1 MSLPKLTWDVDPVFL
16 HIPKTLV
23 IGVAG
28 AIALYSLFQ
37 ASRRKGGDHLSTAA
51 LFGALALIA
60 WKFMGDSLELRYY
73 SLLFV
78 AVFLGGYSLLKW
90 QIVRGGGEGDDAGE
104 FIVYGVLGVLVGA
117 RLGHVLFYDLEHAL
131 RDPVWVFKIWT
142 GGLASHGAV
151 IGLIIAMWI
160 YTKRRGIA
168 FLEGA
173 DRFSFAATL
182 GATLVRVGN
191 LMNSEIVG
199 RKTDQSWGFQFPRF
213 DNRVPAAEVPYRYPT
228 QLAEIALGVL
238 VMAALYFIDKKL
250 GKERRPRGALIASFF
265 LIYFSGRFF
274 IEFYKE
280 FEGPVESGSPVT
292 MGQILSLPGVLLG
305 AYGLFWAFKKR
316 LPVGWPVPAGAPSL
330 RGRSRDADD
339 DDDETER
346 EEAQARKKKRK
357 AEKREAEKRAA
368 EEREEAERKEQ
379 AERDDEAETETRDDD
394 SERDDRD
401 DDDDDRDDDDDDR
414 DDDDRDDDD
423 RDDDDR
429 DDDDRDDDED
439 EPKKPAKDVDPDVA
453 AEFDEKGSLKRRR
466 NPNDG

>member
-37 ASRRKGGDHLSTAA
+37 GTRKKGGDHLSTAA

-90 QIVRGGGEGDDAGE
+90 QIVRGGGDGDDAGE

-117 RLGHVLFYDLEHAL
+117 RLGHVLFYDLDHAL

-173 DRFSFAATL
+173 DRFSFSATL

-250 GKERRPRGALIASFF
+250 GKERRPRGVLIASFF
-265 LIYFSGRFF
+265 VIYFTGRFF

-280 FEGPVESGSPVT
+280 FEGPVDSGSPVT

-316 LPVGWPVPAGAPSL
+316 LPVGWPAPAGAPSL
-330 RGRSRDADD
+330 RGRSRDAGDD

-368 EEREEAERKEQ
+368 EERDEAKRKDEAERDE
-379 AERDDEAETETRDDD
+379 AERDEAETR
-394 SERDDRD
+394 
-401 DDDDDRDDDDDDR
+401 DDDDR

-429 DDDDRDDDED
+429 DDDDRDDD